1 MAKAKSDLTKAE
13 EEAAALVGEKVT
25 PTSSAKPKEKVTPPF
40 YEWNG
45 TAYATKEDLD
55 KAMTDSFVPRAVFTQ
70 KTQALSARQK
80 EYDKKELD
88 LRFREE
94 NAKKLESEY
103 QKYDNFIKSPQGQ
116 RVYGE
121 LQRLTSQ
128 GMSPSDFKEQMK
140 EEWQKEYGMDINEFK
155 EFVRDYKANQA
166 KEAAF
171 KSLSEKY
178 GDKFNSD
185 EVTKA
190 VDELYDGD
198 MSTLYELAHHAV
210 LGRSATQDVLTTDQP
225 SGATRADTMPS
236 GGGVATVPTPETEPH
251 TTDEALQM
259 ANAELGIT
267 EEDYD

>member
-1 MAKAKSDLTKAE
+1 MAKAKSDLAKAE
-13 EEAAALVGEKVT
+13 EQAAALAGEKVT
-25 PTSSAKPKEKVTPPF
+25 PTSSKKEKVVPPF
-40 YEWNG
+40 YENNG
-45 TAYATKEDLD
+45 NVYATKEELD
-55 KAMTDSFVPRAVFTQ
+55 RAMQDSFMMRGDYTR
-70 KTQALSARQK
+70 KTQQLAEDRKRIEQI
-80 EYDKKELD
+80 ERD
-88 LRFREE
+88 LKIREE
-94 NAKKLESEY
+94 NAKRLESEY
-103 QKYDNFIKSPQGQ
+103 KQYNDFIKTRPDVYRALSQQLQQG
-116 RVYGE
+116 VN
-121 LQRLTSQ
+121 
-128 GMSPSDFKEQMK
+128 PSDFKEQMK